1 MFFMIGSEAEDA
13 GTFEPL
19 LPLHPFPAHVSSS
32 TMKRILN
39 FYIVREIVALFLL
52 GIALFTMVLLM
63 GRMIK
68 LTDMVITHGVPLI
81 DVGWMIICLMPSFLV
96 YTIPMAFLLAV
107 LLAFGRLSAD
117 NEITVMKANGI
128 SIARIMPPVLFC
140 GLAASALGLYAG
152 AVGVPWGNQS
162 FANISFAMLQ
172 RNLTAT
178 IREKVF
184 WDDIPGVVLYTEHY
198 DEDRH
203 TLSGVIIY
211 DGRDRTRPLTIFA
224 KKGVVGSGAN
234 DREIR
239 LTLRNGSIH
248 AKGGGKV
255 QEYRLIDFGE
265 YSMTISAPRGANS
278 VNRNPSDMDNAE
290 LRRLIDNPAVKPQ
303 IALKMARELNSRFAL
318 PFASIVFAVLAV
330 PLGLQ
335 NRRSA
340 KSSGFAISIGVLLV
354 YYILFS
360 LMGTLAEKGT
370 LPVGLAL
377 WLPNSIFLA
386 LGLSLLRM
394 VSLERKI
401 PFPTMAFFSRL
412 FRKVP

>member
-1 MFFMIGSEAEDA
+1 
-13 GTFEPL
+13 
-19 LPLHPFPAHVSSS
+19 
-32 TMKRILN
+32 MKRILSL
-39 FYIVREIVALFLL
+39 YIVREIVTLFLL
-52 GIALFTMVLLM
+52 GIGVFTLVLLM

-68 LTDMVITHGVPLI
+68 LTDMVVTHGVPLI
-81 DVGWMIICLMPSFLV
+81 DVGWMIIYLMPSFLV

-107 LLAFGRLSAD
+107 LLAFGRFSAD
-117 NEITVMKANGI
+117 NEITVMKASGI
-128 SIARIMPPVLFC
+128 SLVQIMPPVLLC
-140 GLAASALGLYAG
+140 GLVASALGLYVG
-152 AVGVPWGNQS
+152 VVGVPWGNQS
-162 FANISFAMLQ
+162 FSKKSFAVLQ
-172 RNLTAT
+172 QNFSAT

-198 DEDRH
+198 NENRH

-211 DGRDRTRPLTIFA
+211 DGRDSARPLTIFA
-224 KKGVVGSGAN
+224 KNGVVGGGVN

-239 LTLRNGSIH
+239 LVLRNGSIH
-248 AKGGGKV
+248 AKGKE

-265 YSMTISAPRGANS
+265 YIMTISAPGPANS
-278 VNRNPSDMDNAE
+278 ADRSPLDMDNAE
-290 LRRLIDNPAVKPQ
+290 LRRFINNPALKRQ
-303 IALKMARELNSRFAL
+303 IVLKMAKELHSRFAL
-318 PFASIVFAVLAV
+318 PFATIVFAVLAV

-340 KSSGFAISIGVLLV
+340 KSSGFAISIGVLLM
-354 YYILFS
+354 YYVMFS
-360 LMGTLAEKGT
+360 LMSTLAEKGT

-377 WLPNSIFLA
+377 WLPNCIFFA

-401 PFPTMAFFSRL
+401 TFPTAVFFLRL